1 VARKNS
7 RLGGSYKVALGLLSV
22 PADYETN
29 GDIMRTKLMGL
40 AKKAAGLLMI
50 ELLVPGGTLIVLA
63 FLLTGGSLPIPEK
76 LAAALPILGLLKRS

>member
-1 VARKNS
+1 M
-7 RLGGSYKVALGLLSV
+7 ALGLLSV